1 MRYPPDPRPRV
12 FWQRRLNYPMKFSQ
26 GDREYDLQAGD
37 WVLVFEDG
45 RVAGWTEAQSQAAV
59 RWAQSGGEIP
69 PPKVI

>member
-12 FWQRRLNYPMKFSQ
+12 FSQRRLNHPMKFTA
-26 GDREYDLQAGD
+26 GGRAYDLQPGD
-37 WVLVFEDG
+37 WILVFEDG
-45 RVAGWTEAQSQAAV
+45 RVAGWTEAQSQEAV